1 MNAPLK
7 SAAIGL
13 ALLAV
18 PAFAHHS
25 GAMFDHSKLVRI
37 RGTVVS
43 WQWSNPHSWLKLATP
58 DGKGGTVVQNFETGS
73 PNTMYRDG
81 WRIDSFKPGDKITVV
96 GFPRKDSDLNG
107 MMVTGTT
114 AAGITLTWL
123 PAGATQGAVLSDR

>member
-1 MNAPLK
+1 MKRWLR
-7 SAAIGL
+7 SIVIGA
-13 ALLAV
+13 ALLAS
-18 PAFAHHS
+18 PGWAHHS
-25 GAMFDHSKLVRI
+25 GAMFDHSKLVKI
-37 RGTVVS
+37 QGTVVS

-81 WRIDSFKPGDKITVV
+81 WRINSFKPGDKVTVV
-96 GFPRKDSDLNG
+96 AFPRKDTPVNG

-123 PAGATQGAVLSDR
+123 PAGATAGAVLVNR